1 MHFSVMVF
9 GDDVEQ
15 QLAPFQ
21 ETNMG
26 PIAPEYMQ
34 KVDYTDDV
42 RELFEA
48 PQQYFLLSDG
58 RYVGYGSAH
67 HREPSGKIVLMP
79 GAVAVE
85 MSADE
90 ARSRGLGFPTLDDA
104 AEHLGAE
111 REGDRYFVEDNFNSH
126 WDWWV
131 IGGRWGSM
139 LKVLPGCQSYTA
151 RPLEFDPEF
160 ARVLNQPKP
169 EAWSPTPG
177 YCDQARKMDVDWLGM
192 AAEAGEKAGAMWDMV
207 HSWTGGAS
215 WSSLAEV
222 RTKFGDDAW
231 HHYRIQPAIK
241 AILERQ
247 QTLPPERQWWDID
260 DTLSR
265 TREDYVAAAEAS
277 AGVTYAVVFNGEWF
291 QSDDHADP
299 ADWNNLFRAILNRL
313 PDETLVTVAD
323 CHV

>member
-1 MHFSVMVF
+1 
-9 GDDVEQ
+9 
-15 QLAPFQ
+15 
-21 ETNMG
+21 
-26 PIAPEYMQ
+26 
-34 KVDYTDDV
+34 
-42 RELFEA
+42 
-48 PQQYFLLSDG
+48 
-58 RYVGYGSAH
+58 
-67 HREPSGKIVLMP
+67 
-79 GAVAVE
+79 
-85 MSADE
+85 
-90 ARSRGLGFPTLDDA
+90 
-104 AEHLGAE
+104 
-111 REGDRYFVEDNFNSH
+111 
-126 WDWWV
+126 
-131 IGGRWGSM
+131 
-139 LKVLPGCQSYTA
+139 
-151 RPLEFDPEF
+151 
-160 ARVLNQPKP
+160 
-169 EAWSPTPG
+169 
-177 YCDQARKMDVDWLGM
+177 MDVDWLGM

-247 QTLPPERQWWDID
+247 QTLPPERRWWDID
-260 DTLSR
+260 DTLSG

-291 QSDDHADP
+291 QSDDHEDP